1 MPVLAAV
8 CSVVACQPRGHEQWQ
23 WDMEQH
29 QVVTCLPAC
38 HCRDSHHEG
47 GYLNSH
53 KHAAIFGG
61 RAVSLADRTSGFE
74 VTSNKQREPR
84 RRQRV

>member
-1 MPVLAAV
+1 MPLLAAV
-8 CSVVACQPRGHEQWQ
+8 CSVVVCQPRGHEQWQ

-47 GYLNSH
+47 GYLIATSTLL
-53 KHAAIFGG
+53 
-61 RAVSLADRTSGFE
+61 SLVGEQF
-74 VTSNKQREPR
+74 P
-84 RRQRV
+84 